1 MSDCF
6 NNSYVQSRAH
16 LIARV
21 KDAADFFC
29 DKTKTVEKAMCKG
42 ELSKEYYN
50 GKEALFISKYPFPV
64 MSRNSVS

>member
-42 ELSKEYYN
+42 ELSKDSFN
-50 GKEALFISKYPFPV
+50 RRLHL
-64 MSRNSVS
+64 